1 MTITPS
7 MIYWITRLDGI
18 ECIAVIGLV
27 ICMVVGIL
35 LGIAWGIEVVDYPR
49 EEVLNVLRWI
59 RKCWLWCFIPL
70 GLVALFVPTKRE
82 VVAMYIIPAVANNE
96 SVQQIVS
103 DVPEIAAL
111 GFEWLKESLTPD
123 VISIKVGDK

>member
-18 ECIAVIGLV
+18 ECIAVIGLI
-27 ICMVVGIL
+27 ICMIVGIL
-35 LGIAWGIEVVDYPR
+35 LGIAWAMGISDG
-49 EEVLNVLRWI
+49 LNTEDWDILRRI
-59 RKCWLWCFIPL
+59 RKCWLWCFIPM

-82 VVAMYIIPAVANNE
+82 VAAMYIIPAVANNE

-111 GFEWLKESLTPD
+111 GFEWLKESLTSE
-123 VISIKVGDK
+123 VVSVKLGDK